1 MKAAHAILFSAAWQ
15 ESGVLRVLCEG
26 WDQRR
31 SFESAALL
39 QINRQL
45 ISADPTL
52 RKKSEGW
59 GTRPPEETPSPRRL
73 QTHLAFSDRANIRLF
88 MRTPDIVLGIFQFV
102 VLLLALSL
110 HESAHGWMASR
121 LGDQTARMLGRITLN
136 PLKHIDPVGT
146 VMLPLVALVTH
157 IPLIGWAKPT
167 PVNGRNFKH
176 FVRDDILTTLA
187 GPVSNVIGSVLS
199 LLVLI
204 IIAKT
209 SPVGLASV
217 RSVALRGYSSLDPD
231 LMAAS
236 PVAYPL
242 TLIFYFGMLLN
253 LFLAAFNLLPLP
265 PLDGSHIFRHMLPYR
280 WLPVYDRL
288 GILSLFL
295 MLFFG
300 GGVTFAMI
308 NPVLG
313 FFRVLLLSIG

>member
-1 MKAAHAILFSAAWQ
+1 M
-15 ESGVLRVLCEG
+15 
-26 WDQRR
+26 
-31 SFESAALL
+31 
-39 QINRQL
+39 
-45 ISADPTL
+45 
-52 RKKSEGW
+52 
-59 GTRPPEETPSPRRL
+59 GTPEI
-73 QTHLAFSDRANIRLF
+73 A
-88 MRTPDIVLGIFQFV
+88 LGICEFV
-102 VLLLALSL
+102 VLLFALSL

-136 PLKHIDPVGT
+136 PIKHIDPVGT
-146 VMLPLVALVTH
+146 IMLPLVAMVSH

-167 PVNGRNFKH
+167 PVNTRNFKN

-187 GPVSNVIGSVLS
+187 GPVSNVIGSVVS

-209 SPVGLASV
+209 SPVGLVSV
-217 RSVALRGYSSLDPD
+217 QMVAMRGITAPDPQ
-231 LMAAS
+231 LLAVS

-242 TLIFYFGMLLN
+242 ALLFYIGVLLN

-265 PLDGSHIFRHMLPYR
+265 PLDGSHIFRHMLPHR

-295 MLFFG
+295 MLLFG
-300 GGVTFAMI
+300 GGVTMAMV

-313 FFRVLLLSIG
+313 FFRVLLLSM

>member
-1 MKAAHAILFSAAWQ
+1 M
-15 ESGVLRVLCEG
+15 G
-26 WDQRR
+26 
-31 SFESAALL
+31 
-39 QINRQL
+39 
-45 ISADPTL
+45 
-52 RKKSEGW
+52 
-59 GTRPPEETPSPRRL
+59 
-73 QTHLAFSDRANIRLF
+73 
-88 MRTPDIVLGIFQFV
+88 TPDIVLGIFEFV
-102 VLLLALSL
+102 VLLFALSL

-146 VMLPLVALVTH
+146 IMLPLVALVTH
-157 IPLIGWAKPT
+157 IPVIGWAKPP
-167 PVNGRNFKH
+167 PVNSRNFKNY
-176 FVRDDILTTLA
+176 VRDDILTTLA
-187 GPVSNVIGSVLS
+187 GPVSNVLASVIS

-204 IIAKT
+204 ILAKV
-209 SPVGLASV
+209 SPVGLLSV
-217 RSVALRGYSSLDPD
+217 RSVAMRGMAGPDPA
-231 LMAAS
+231 LMAVS

-242 TLIFYFGMLLN
+242 ALIFYFGMLLN

-300 GGVTFAMI
+300 GGVTMAMI

-313 FFRVLLLSIG
+313 FFRILLLNI

>member
-1 MKAAHAILFSAAWQ
+1 M
-15 ESGVLRVLCEG
+15 
-26 WDQRR
+26 
-31 SFESAALL
+31 
-39 QINRQL
+39 
-45 ISADPTL
+45 
-52 RKKSEGW
+52 
-59 GTRPPEETPSPRRL
+59 GTPEI
-73 QTHLAFSDRANIRLF
+73 A
-88 MRTPDIVLGIFQFV
+88 LGICEFV
-102 VLLLALSL
+102 VLLFALSL

-146 VMLPLVALVTH
+146 IMLPLVAMVTH

-167 PVNGRNFKH
+167 PVNTRNFKN

-187 GPVSNVIGSVLS
+187 GPVSNLIGSVVS

-217 RSVALRGYSSLDPD
+217 RTVAMRGISGLDSQ
-231 LMAAS
+231 LVAVS
-236 PVAYPL
+236 GVAYPL
-242 TLIFYFGMLLN
+242 ALFFYIGMLLN

-265 PLDGSHIFRHMLPYR
+265 PLDGSHIFRHMLPNR

-300 GGVTFAMI
+300 GGVTMAMV

-313 FFRVLLLSIG
+313 FFRVLLLSL

>member
-1 MKAAHAILFSAAWQ
+1 M
-15 ESGVLRVLCEG
+15 
-26 WDQRR
+26 
-31 SFESAALL
+31 
-39 QINRQL
+39 
-45 ISADPTL
+45 
-52 RKKSEGW
+52 
-59 GTRPPEETPSPRRL
+59 GTPEI
-73 QTHLAFSDRANIRLF
+73 A
-88 MRTPDIVLGIFQFV
+88 LGICEFV
-102 VLLLALSL
+102 VLLFALSL

-136 PLKHIDPVGT
+136 PIKHIDPVGT
-146 VMLPLVALVTH
+146 IMLPLVAMVTH

-167 PVNGRNFKH
+167 PVNTRNFKNL
-176 FVRDDILTTLA
+176 VRDDILTTLA
-187 GPVSNVIGSVLS
+187 GPVSNVIGSVVS

-217 RSVALRGYSSLDPD
+217 RMVAMRGISGLDPQLVALSG
-231 LMAAS
+231 
-236 PVAYPL
+236 VAYPL
-242 TLIFYFGMLLN
+242 ALFFYVSMLLN

-265 PLDGSHIFRHMLPYR
+265 PLDGSHIFRHMLPQR

-300 GGVTFAMI
+300 GGVTMAMV

-313 FFRVLLLSIG
+313 FFRVLLLSL